1 MSRLRPPL
9 NSQDH
14 LLGNPDARIALVEYG
29 DYECPH
35 CGRAYYMVNSLEDAL
50 GDDLLFAFRNF
61 PMSQVHPHA
70 FRAAQ
75 AAEAAGLQGSYWKM
89 HNLLFENQQFL
100 EDEDLFHY
108 AELCRLDLGDFARDL
123 DSEPVT
129 AKIRA
134 DFLSG
139 ARSGVNGTPTF
150 FVDGE
155 RYEGSWELPGFLAY
169 LTGRIQGSDL
179 REPR

>member
-1 MSRLRPPL
+1 MSRLQPPL

-14 LLGNPDARIALVEYG
+14 LRGNLEARVALVEYG
-29 DYECPH
+29 DFECPH
-35 CGRAYYMVNSLEDAL
+35 CGRAHFMVNSLLDAL
-50 GDDLLFAFRNF
+50 GDDLLFVFRNF
-61 PMSQVHPHA
+61 PLSQVHPHA

-89 HNLLFENQQFL
+89 HNMLFENQQFL
-100 EDEDLFHY
+100 EDEDLFRY
-108 AELCRLDLGDFARDL
+108 AERCGLDLGDFARDI
-123 DSEPVT
+123 DSEVV
-129 AKIRA
+129 AARIRA

-155 RYEGSWELPGFLAY
+155 RYEGSWELPAFLAY
-169 LTGRIQGSDL
+169 LTGRIQDAGL
-179 REPR
+179 RE